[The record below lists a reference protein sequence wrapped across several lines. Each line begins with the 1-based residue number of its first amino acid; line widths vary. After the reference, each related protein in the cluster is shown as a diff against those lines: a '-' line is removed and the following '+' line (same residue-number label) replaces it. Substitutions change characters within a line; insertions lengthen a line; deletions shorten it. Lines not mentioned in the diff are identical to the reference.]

1 MVTQA
6 KTSSA
11 SARSTRGGASKRV
24 SHGEGDERGR
34 SSRGAA
40 RKLSGTSDSFA
51 SVDQA
56 MTTRTRDS
64 SQSFSGVSMSPPA
77 YEPTPSTA
85 GGGTVARKLSAG
97 SSSSGNAASKTT
109 TTTTDSDSLASDGEP
124 KRRSSRRTH
133 KAAERFGEFQSWE
146 TVAADEVPPSP
157 AFVGNPRQRQAYL
170 EAYAKAQ
177 YEEEIAA
184 RKAAGVSTDGAVE
197 DVHSRVAELMKMADE
212 MLPDAAPSPAKSL
225 HAKSLREQLHESWQ
239 GKGYYARLM
248 AQMASP
254 SPARPNQ
261 RPMHM
266 QRLHK
271 AQNPPPVARAKAEEF
286 ERQQASLVNMS
297 GAALS
302 GAGGY
307 LFSNLP
313 GMAPPA
319 AVAPK
324 VQEAVKSKRK
334 SGDVM
339 PPPGVPKRSG
349 ADSSSSPE
357 PTNSEV
363 TIESVTKTIQKALR
377 RLSMSPA
384 PRMMGARAVDS
395 SSSPELVGTQLK
407 FGSPSDSSSK
417 PTDVDEA
424 LASDDI
430 TIVRRALREL
440 RHENEK
446 LRAELADTKKKAKIA
461 VARAAEIAKW

>member
-1 MVTQA
+1 
-6 KTSSA
+6 
-11 SARSTRGGASKRV
+11 
-24 SHGEGDERGR
+24 
-34 SSRGAA
+34 
-40 RKLSGTSDSFA
+40 
-51 SVDQA
+51 
-56 MTTRTRDS
+56 
-64 SQSFSGVSMSPPA
+64 MSPPA

-85 GGGTVARKLSAG
+85 GGAAAMTARKMSSG
-97 SSSSGNAASKTT
+97 SSSSGGNAASSFGASKTTTT

-177 YEEEIAA
+177 FEEEIAA
-184 RKAAGVSTDGAVE
+184 RKAAGVSTEGAAE

-313 GMAPPA
+313 GMAASLPPTTK
-319 AVAPK
+319 VADK
-324 VQEAVKSKRK
+324 DVKSKRK

-384 PRMMGARAVDS
+384 PRMMGARAEDS
-395 SSSPELVGTQLK
+395 SSSPALVGTQLK

-417 PTDVDEA
+417 PTDLDDA

-430 TIVRRALREL
+430 TVVRRALREL
-440 RHENEK
+440 RVENEK

-461 VARAAEIAKW
+461 IARTAEIAKW